1 MEYLCFLVKRICFA
15 SLSRVCILSISFQYI
30 RNTSVLYTGAFDFDR
45 GLPRFNYSNWSSFV
59 LVIAIRSENIRIR
72 LFAYVICDDYRARA
86 RRLYKR
92 ARQGL
97 WSHRH
102 NIGKIIGSGWSLSY
116 DSRHGRCSFVNLL
129 TKL

>member
-1 MEYLCFLVKRICFA
+1 MEYCFLVKRICFA
-15 SLSRVCILSISFQYI
+15 SLSRVCILSIQFQYI
-30 RNTSVLYTGAFDFDR
+30 RSTLVLYTGAFDFDR

-59 LVIAIRSENIRIR
+59 LVIAIRSEYIRIC

-97 WSHRH
+97 WLVLRVCYICLVRRDRGTPSQELENHRLWLV
-102 NIGKIIGSGWSLSY
+102 IVL
-116 DSRHGRCSFVNLL
+116 R
-129 TKL
+129 